1 METRVQLARETKP
14 SRAEAKT
21 IRFHSLF
28 IYSSISSSFETIDL
42 LEERAVMIDSYADL
56 IANATQAT
64 DLAKWGNA
72 ASPRIGDSKWKKEK
86 GKEKRK
92 GFIDRFGRKED
103 KQGLIWGNG
112 IKLILEICINARWA
126 FEKYPPRLLFVI
138 TSIGNIERDSITASL
153 LYRNSARNDFSPF
166 YASISN
172 ALVSTSCI
180 S

>member
-1 METRVQLARETKP
+1 MMETRVQLARETKP

-42 LEERAVMIDSYADL
+42 LEEQAVMIDSYADL
-56 IANATQAT
+56 IANVTQAT

-92 GFIDRFGRKED
+92 RFIDRFGRKED
-103 KQGLIWGNG
+103 KQGLI
-112 IKLILEICINARWA
+112 
-126 FEKYPPRLLFVI
+126 
-138 TSIGNIERDSITASL
+138 
-153 LYRNSARNDFSPF
+153 
-166 YASISN
+166 
-172 ALVSTSCI
+172 
-180 S
+180 

>member
-1 METRVQLARETKP
+1 MMETRVQLARETKP

-72 ASPRIGDSKWKKEK
+72 ASPRIGGLEMEEREREGEKESVYRSIWKE
-86 GKEKRK
+86 G
-92 GFIDRFGRKED
+92 G
-103 KQGLIWGNG
+103 
-112 IKLILEICINARWA
+112 
-126 FEKYPPRLLFVI
+126 
-138 TSIGNIERDSITASL
+138 
-153 LYRNSARNDFSPF
+153 
-166 YASISN
+166 
-172 ALVSTSCI
+172 
-180 S
+180 